1 MTARSAA
8 TADPRLQR
16 LLGGPELAAV
26 RQRLRRHFERAGADA
41 GAAADAA
48 ATRLRVDALDP
59 AAHHALCQLTG
70 RASHPARSM
79 TLDLVDLDARLRQAG
94 LADSLRDALERL
106 EGPIVAHAQLRRE
119 LQAQWDARVTGID
132 AGPLL
137 RAWLDGAPAA
147 RALLKRVARDP
158 RRGEVLLLAADAVLA
173 RLPATGMPRSQL
185 AADTLGDAHGLDAGR
200 PVAALVLA
208 AWRWHERVAASGAE
222 GDADAGE
229 GQEEG
234 GASNVA
240 TDAGAERL
248 REVWARAG
256 VLVSELARPV
266 LFLNLPMPA
275 DAGYTWTPGE
285 PGYLSLRQLLRRP
298 PAWPVAGRRIH
309 VCENPDIVAIAADR
323 LGPASAPLLCTD
335 GMPAAAQRVL
345 LDQLAASGARL
356 YYHGDYD
363 WPGIGIGNFVMRTWQ
378 AESWRYGAT
387 EYLAAVGQTRQ
398 RPRDLDTARIEA
410 LWDGALAT
418 AMDESGLA
426 IAEEAVVDDLLA
438 DLGRQDG

>member
-1 MTARSAA
+1 M
-8 TADPRLQR
+8 
-16 LLGGPELAAV
+16 
-26 RQRLRRHFERAGADA
+26 
-41 GAAADAA
+41 
-48 ATRLRVDALDP
+48 
-59 AAHHALCQLTG
+59 
-70 RASHPARSM
+70 AS
-79 TLDLVDLDARLRQAG
+79 
-94 LADSLRDALERL
+94 
-106 EGPIVAHAQLRRE
+106 
-119 LQAQWDARVTGID
+119 
-132 AGPLL
+132 
-137 RAWLDGAPAA
+137 
-147 RALLKRVARDP
+147 
-158 RRGEVLLLAADAVLA
+158 
-173 RLPATGMPRSQL
+173 
-185 AADTLGDAHGLDAGR
+185 
-200 PVAALVLA
+200 
-208 AWRWHERVAASGAE
+208 AWRV
-222 GDADAGE
+222 
-229 GQEEG
+229 
-234 GASNVA
+234 V
-240 TDAGAERL
+240 
-248 REVWARAG
+248 
-256 VLVSELARPV
+256 
-266 LFLNLPMPA
+266 
-275 DAGYTWTPGE
+275 
-285 PGYLSLRQLLRRP
+285 RP